1 MTYASLAAQR
11 SQYTRNQNRVSFGDS
26 RVSLGPISNFVVLLV
41 LACLLAVIYLSQVI
55 KTNNYSYSLDT
66 LNKEKVALQEEHSSL
81 QVDSAR
87 LQSVERVSNSEV
99 AANLVEP
106 EQVTLV
112 N

>member
-11 SQYTRNQNRVSFGDS
+11 SNYIRHQNTVSFSGNKTK
-26 RVSLGPISNFVVLLV
+26 LGPISNFVVLLV

-55 KTNNYSYSLDT
+55 RTNNYSYSLNALTEQKSNLEKDT
-66 LNKEKVALQEEHSSL
+66 AALEVQ
-81 QVDSAR
+81 SAR
-87 LQSVERVSNSEV
+87 LQSIERISDSQV

-106 EQVTLV
+106 SDVKLI